1 MSTRRK
7 DARAKLESNRTRLA
21 EEAAILAEQRYKRY
35 STIVTN
41 CLRLKEF
48 DDKFA
53 ELLQQEEQFPPELP
67 DMKTL
72 YSNFYNEMT
81 DLAKNLVCASCGCID
96 HRIDKFEELSIVD
109 TSLRHLHVDPSIV
122 PFSFSSGISR
132 LDEQNIMIDPSGIIQ
147 GPPGDINSLLICRSC
162 QRSLEN
168 GVRPPESLANYR
180 WIGAVPP
187 QLQGLTWIEELLI
200 ARSHLT
206 GRIVRLQNRNATSYF
221 SLKGHVILLPQAPTK
236 LLDILPLPPSSLP
249 DIVRVVWVGR
259 PVRNVDVLRDHFSV
273 RTRKVYDA
281 LVWLIQNNKDY
292 KDVTIDRSLFERW
305 PPVWVADDLL
315 NLAGGLPLEDGSDEE
330 NARMGIATED
340 VDTPEINGDLPFTM
354 SGIVDVNG
362 VSQPSQLNSLQQ
374 ISLWKSDKVINVLTG
389 NKILNESN
397 LPSYFT
403 SAFPTLFPWGTGKH
417 IDDRRSQD
425 PKMRLDLKKW
435 MRLLLR
441 NSSRYIL
448 TPCSPLTCI
457 RRFQGHRGFVVLC
470 YDLLRR
476 GHSLRK
482 SNLITSRDTWATT
495 GPLLRSLT
503 DERLEIAAR
512 QAAQHKPITDSAVK
526 KLLAMVNS
534 IGSTDP
540 GSEERKSH
548 LLARLK
554 SATVYFGLPQIFI
567 TLNPADT
574 ISPLALFYAGE
585 RIDVKAFHPRLYTAG
600 ERLKTMLD
608 NPLAVVEYF
617 RNTID
622 TIIETM
628 LKGGMF
634 GELIHYQGPIEYQG
648 RGTPHAHLVVHILCI
663 HNTDHFSS
671 GSRGAGPRNPF
682 GKRPRMIPLFAT
694 DY

>member
-1 MSTRRK
+1 VTVFPTRYPPSVSTDRPGIGSDRIWV
-7 DARAKLESNRTRLA
+7 RS
-21 EEAAILAEQRYKRY
+21 
-35 STIVTN
+35 
-41 CLRLKEF
+41 
-48 DDKFA
+48 FA
-53 ELLQQEEQFPPELP
+53 N
-67 DMKTL
+67 T
-72 YSNFYNEMT
+72 
-81 DLAKNLVCASCGCID
+81 GCID
-96 HRIDKFEELSIVD
+96 HHIGKFEELSIVD
-109 TSLRHLHVDPSIV
+109 TLLRHLHVDPSIV
-122 PFSFSSGISR
+122 LFSFSSGISR
-132 LDEQNIMIDPSGIIQ
+132 LDEQNIMIDPAGVIQ
-147 GPPGDINSLLICRSC
+147 GPLGDYITSLLVCRSC
-162 QRSLEN
+162 QRSLAN

-200 ARSHLT
+200 ARSHLA
-206 GRIVRLQNRNATSYF
+206 GHIVRLQNRNATSYF
-221 SLKGHVILLPQAPTK
+221 GLKGHVILLPQAPTK

-259 PVRNVDVLRDHFSV
+259 PVRNFDVLRDHFSV

-281 LVWLIQNNKDY
+281 LVWLIQNDEDY

-315 NLAGGLPLEDGSDEE
+315 NFAGGLPLENGSDEE
-330 NARMGIATED
+330 NTRMGVATED
-340 VDTPEINGDLPFTM
+340 VDTLEINGDLPFTA

-417 IDDRRSQD
+417 IDDRRLQD
-425 PKMRLDLKKW
+425 PKTRLDLKKW
-435 MRLLLR
+435 IQLLLR
-441 NSSRYIL
+441 NSSRYYFL
-448 TPCSPLTCI
+448 APRSALTCI
-457 RRFQGHRGFVVLC
+457 RRFQGHSGFVVLC

-503 DERLEIAAR
+503 DGRLEAAAR
-512 QAAQHKPITDSAVK
+512 QAAQHKPITDSAVT

-540 GSEERKSH
+540 GSAERKSH

-554 SATVYFGLPQIFI
+554 AATVYFGLPQIFI

-634 GELIHYQGPIEYQG
+634 GELIHYHGPIEYQG
-648 RGTPHAHLVVHILCI
+648 RGTPHAHLVVHIPCM

-671 GSRGAGPRNPF
+671 GSKGGGPHSPF
-682 GKRPRMIPLFAT
+682 EKRPRIIPLFAT
-694 DY
+694 GC